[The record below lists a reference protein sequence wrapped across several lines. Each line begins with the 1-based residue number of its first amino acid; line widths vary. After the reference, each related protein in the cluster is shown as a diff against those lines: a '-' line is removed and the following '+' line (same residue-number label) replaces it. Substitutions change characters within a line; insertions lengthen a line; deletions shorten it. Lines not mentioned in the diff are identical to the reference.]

1 MNFIENE
8 LFKTL
13 EKKYEQ
19 KIQECK
25 SILMIYFEKS
35 VGIGDHSNHLE
46 EMNKL
51 ITEMTE
57 ANDNL
62 KMLHKTFGL
71 MYGKL

>member
-1 MNFIENE
+1 MNYIENE

-25 SILMIYFEKS
+25 AILMIYFEKS
-35 VGIGDHSNHLE
+35 VGIGDHSTHLD
-46 EMNKL
+46 EMDKL
-51 ITEMTE
+51 ITQMTE

-62 KMLHKTFGL
+62 KMLQQTFGII
-71 MYGKL
+71 YGKL